1 MTTANDGGSMIEVR
15 RLEGSDVDAASAV
28 LFHAFATVYRERG
41 HTPPFPN
48 VDSAVWLTRAYL
60 DIDPEGCAVAWTQG
74 AVVGVGFAHL
84 RGAVASIG
92 PLAARPGARPGVGRA
107 LMSYF
112 HELAAGATSLRLFQ
126 DSFNPDSFGLYAR
139 LGYRVVDVAPYL
151 LASRLTPPR
160 AAPLGVRPLA
170 AADIE
175 PVQRYDRALTGAARG
190 TDLALLAA
198 TGRGFVAERDGQL
211 AGYVFYRPSPARAI
225 VGPAVAD
232 SPERLADLVDAV
244 AEALP
249 GRAAVIRGSAA
260 AGLVLQ
266 RAFDRGFR
274 VDHLGN
280 LMVAGAYAPP
290 PAQIYALFPESL

>member
-1 MTTANDGGSMIEVR
+1 MIEVR
-15 RLEGSDVDAASAV
+15 RLETGDVDAASAV
-28 LFHAFATVYRERG
+28 LFHAFATVYRQRG

-48 VDSAVWLTRAYL
+48 VESAVWLARAYL
-60 DIDPEGCAVAWTQG
+60 DIDPDGCAIAEHQG

-107 LMSYF
+107 LMAHF
-112 HELAAGATSLRLFQ
+112 HALAAGASSVRLFQ

-151 LASRLTPPR
+151 VASRLLPPR
-160 AAPLGVRPLA
+160 QVARDVRPLA
-170 AADIE
+170 AGDLEA
-175 PVQRYDRALTGAARG
+175 VQRYDRARTGSTRG

-198 TGRGFVAERDGQL
+198 TGRGFVVERDGTL
-211 AGYVFYRPSPARAI
+211 AGYLFYRPSSSRAI
-225 VGPAVAD
+225 AGPAVAE
-232 SPERLADLVDAV
+232 SSELLGDLLDAV

-249 GRAAVIRGSAA
+249 GRAAVIRGSTAS
-260 AGLVLQ
+260 GESLE
-266 RAFDRGFR
+266 RAFERGFR

-280 LMVAGAYAPP
+280 LMVTGAYTPP
-290 PAQIYALFPESL
+290 PAQLYALFPESL

>member
-1 MTTANDGGSMIEVR
+1 MIEVR
-15 RLEGSDVDAASAV
+15 RLEPGDVDAASAV
-28 LFHAFATVYRERG
+28 LFHAFATVYRQRS

-48 VDSAVWLTRAYL
+48 VESAAWLARAYL
-60 DIDPEGCAVAWTQG
+60 DIDPEGCALALAQG
-74 AVVGVGFAHL
+74 SVVGVGFAHL
-84 RGAVASIG
+84 RGPVASIG

-107 LMSYF
+107 LMAHF
-112 HELAAGATSLRLFQ
+112 HALAAGATSLRLFQ

-151 LASRLTPPR
+151 LAARLVPPR
-160 AAPLGVRPLA
+160 AAPRGVRPLV
-170 AADIE
+170 AADLAA
-175 PVQRYDRALTGAARG
+175 VQRYDLALTGAARG
-190 TDLALLAA
+190 SDLALLAA
-198 TGRGFVAERDGQL
+198 TGRGFVIERDGSGAL
-211 AGYVFYRPSPARAI
+211 GGYLFYRPSAARAI
-225 VGPAVAD
+225 VGPAVAE

-260 AGLVLQ
+260 AGAVLE
-266 RAFDRGFR
+266 RAFARGFR

-280 LMVAGAYAPP
+280 LMVVGTYAPP